1 MCWYS
6 SQTALSNLHIK
17 FPDFTPL
24 EFKAGCKKKR
34 RVQRWCS
41 ALGDTDRYSLFWGD
55 TSVNCQLFGRW
66 KSRVPPTVFRDTSR
80 LAPDRTALIN
90 LLLVYQCITHVDM
103 AQKYSNV
110 PFTKGLKRPNIYIYI
125 PNVQL
130 HGYPR
135 IPFCIIWSTGI
146 AQVPNDRQKMGGG
159 TVGKG
164 FLTRNP
170 IFKLFVGWIT
180 SPAP

>member
-80 LAPDRTALIN
+80 LAQDRTALIN

-110 PFTKGLKRPNIYIYI
+110 PFTKGLKRPNIYIYQMCSSMGI
-125 PNVQL
+125 PVSLFAPYDQQELLKCLMTDKKWVGVQL
-130 HGYPR
+130 
-135 IPFCIIWSTGI
+135 
-146 AQVPNDRQKMGGG
+146 
-159 TVGKG
+159 GKVSWQETPSLNSLLAG
-164 FLTRNP
+164 
-170 IFKLFVGWIT
+170 
-180 SPAP
+180 